1 MLIKEDATAA
11 PDHTI
16 VLDVSEVLESL
27 VELSSGL
34 TELSLLDQIL
44 FIVDGV
50 DAVLGGVQDVMDGEV
65 LGFSMPLIGDKLAG
79 AADVV
84 GDFRTG
90 FLNDF
95 RNEVEKLA
103 DPNENFVK
111 DILFKLL
118 GNSGFLIAVD
128 EDGIARKDDDGKFV
142 AGTIDDIRTYNN
154 FAEVS
159 EFADAEIWWKVKIG
173 QNLLDVG
180 ADIGFDIGIPGL
192 GLKTEGEIKLNID
205 WELNLGFGLSGEDGF
220 FFFIDEE
227 ESDDPLKD
235 VELLLSASVTLP
247 DVSLKGTL
255 GFLEFTA
262 ENKDVDE
269 DGDET
274 HLTASFFVDIG
285 NGSDDE
291 DTRLGLSELGDMSF
305 AVGFHAEASV
315 ELGMT
320 LGIAGDE
327 GGFPEIQADFFLDWG
342 IDVENI
348 FNPVSPR
355 GSRSAP

>member
-1 MLIKEDATAA
+1 M
-11 PDHTI
+11 
-16 VLDVSEVLESL
+16 
-27 VELSSGL
+27 
-34 TELSLLDQIL
+34 

-154 FAEVS
+154 LAEVS

-173 QNLLDVG
+173 QNLLDAG
-180 ADIGFDIGIPGL
+180 ADIGLDIGIPGL

-220 FFFIDEE
+220 FFFIGNEE

-247 DVSLKGTL
+247 DASLKGTL

-262 ENKDVDE
+262 ENKDVD
-269 DGDET
+269 GDERRT
-274 HLTASFFVDIG
+274 LT
-285 NGSDDE
+285 
-291 DTRLGLSELGDMSF
+291 
-305 AVGFHAEASV
+305 
-315 ELGMT
+315 
-320 LGIAGDE
+320 
-327 GGFPEIQADFFLDWG
+327 
-342 IDVENI
+342 
-348 FNPVSPR
+348 
-355 GSRSAP
+355 